1 MATKARDIM
10 TAERTCAN
18 ETDTVQSA
26 ASTMQRL
33 GVGAL
38 PICGQDNKLKGMIT
52 DRDIVIK
59 VVADGKDSSSV
70 TVGELQQPEAVTI
83 GADDDADEIL
93 ATMREHKV
101 RRLPVIDG
109 NELVG
114 VIALADVAKA
124 LDNPTTGQ
132 LVDVLST
139 SG

>member
-10 TAERTCAN
+10 TTERTCAN

-93 ATMREHKV
+93 ATMREQKV

-139 SG
+139 SN

>member
-1 MATKARDIM
+1 MATKAREIM

-59 VVADGKDSSSV
+59 VVAAGKDSSSV

>member
-1 MATKARDIM
+1 M

-59 VVADGKDSSSV
+59 VVAEGKDSSSV

>member
-59 VVADGKDSSSV
+59 VVAEGKDSSSV

>member
-1 MATKARDIM
+1 MATKAREIM

-26 ASTMQRL
+26 ASTMERL

-59 VVADGKDSSSV
+59 VVAGGKDSSSV

-93 ATMREHKV
+93 ATMREQKV

-124 LDNPTTGQ
+124 LDNPTAGQ

-139 SG
+139 SS